1 MDLTRIPLEYIL
13 KAANAV
19 KKIAYLI
26 AVIGAVTSFG
36 TQVGLLED
44 WKISFAFSVGIAGTV
59 DLLAVCAAI
68 ALQVPGFPWRGRVGA
83 ILVFTLG
90 VSIAANVI
98 AGSKESIGAAIA
110 HAWPVLAY
118 MFAELIANLLR
129 KYVAIVE
136 AAHAAKTLPPVEAP
150 LPPIHATATVGTPKA
165 VTSGKKGTAKE
176 RILELA
182 AAKPRPADEVIAT
195 QVGVKPGWVK
205 HVIKTH
211 HTTA

>member
-68 ALQVPGFPWRGRVGA
+68 ALQVPGFPWRGRVGERA
-83 ILVFTLG
+83 APGLV
-90 VSIAANVI
+90 N
-98 AGSKESIGAAIA
+98 IGR
-110 HAWPVLAY
+110 HACEA
-118 MFAELIANLLR
+118 FA
-129 KYVAIVE
+129 
-136 AAHAAKTLPPVEAP
+136 
-150 LPPIHATATVGTPKA
+150 
-165 VTSGKKGTAKE
+165 
-176 RILELA
+176 LA
-182 AAKPRPADEVIAT
+182 AAAESSQGNTGLPPAGESGQVDEALAAARLPSSLARV
-195 QVGVKPGWVK
+195 
-205 HVIKTH
+205 
-211 HTTA
+211 